1 MFTNYGY
8 YRFEN
13 EDARERFIRA
23 GGGRALATQ
32 IGDKTFMVETNDSGQ
47 VTQIEFND
55 GTEIDNI
62 LIFASARHYFVVS
75 TEAKYISSCP
85 GIGYQQKIDE
95 APTEHN
101 FGYVAFTLPQQT
113 ISNADQ
119 ARALIAKLT
128 KVFDL

>member
-13 EDARERFIRA
+13 EEARQRFAIS
-23 GGGRALATQ
+23 GGGQQLVDQ
-32 IGDKTFMVETNDSGQ
+32 IGTKTFMVTTNDSGQ
-47 VTQIEFND
+47 VTSLEFND
-55 GTEIDNI
+55 GTEINNI
-62 LIFASARHYFVVS
+62 LIFASARHHFVVS
-75 TEAKYISSCP
+75 TEAQYVLSCP
-85 GIGYQQKIDE
+85 GIGYQVDTT
-95 APTEHN
+95 PEHN

-113 ISNADQ
+113 ISNAEQ